1 MKTKSVFS
9 RVTRFALLTVT
20 TVFAFGVS
28 RVAGQ
33 ENRAAATNNPKW
45 NYDELMNVPERARAR
60 QNPLEGD
67 PDAVRA
73 GGKLFE
79 RHCSECHGMKA
90 EGGKR
95 GPSLLRREV
104 QQAAAGTLFWVLTNG
119 VVWHGM
125 PVWSKLPEP
134 QRWQIVA
141 FLKSFKASA
150 GQSPPALPEPARY
163 FVQDQVR

>member
-1 MKTKSVFS
+1 MKTRSVLL
-9 RVTRFALLTVT
+9 RVTSFALLMTASVL
-20 TVFAFGVS
+20 AFGVS
-28 RVAGQ
+28 RAAAQ
-33 ENRAAATNNPKW
+33 ENTAAAANLQKW
-45 NYDELMNVPERARAR
+45 NYDELTNAPEKARAK

-79 RHCSECHGMKA
+79 RHCAECHGMKA

-95 GPSLLRREV
+95 APSLLRVEV
-104 QQAAAGTLFWVLTNG
+104 QQAPPGAIFWVLTNG

-141 FLKSFKASA
+141 FLKSFRVPSDPQKHA
-150 GQSPPALPEPARY
+150 GSE
-163 FVQDQVR
+163 

>member
-1 MKTKSVFS
+1 MKTKSVVL
-9 RVTRFALLTVT
+9 RMTRFALLTVT
-20 TVFAFGVS
+20 SALAFGVS
-28 RVAGQ
+28 RVAAQ
-33 ENRAAATNNPKW
+33 ENRADATNNPKW
-45 NYDELMNVPERARAR
+45 NYDELMNAPERARSR
-60 QNPLEGD
+60 QNPFEGD
-67 PDAVRA
+67 PVAVRA

-95 GPSLLRREV
+95 GPSLLRGEV
-104 QQAAAGTLFWVLTNG
+104 QQSAAGALFWVLTNG

-125 PVWSKLPEP
+125 PVWSKLPEA

-150 GQSPPALPEPARY
+150 GP
-163 FVQDQVR
+163 